1 MANRTV
7 KRNVESKRN
16 VWNVLRIE
24 RTVFV
29 KGAEFSAPFKFQF
42 DYIEL
47 YARLLLFVKT
57 GTGANRTRLDKR
69 LG

>member
-1 MANRTV
+1 M
-7 KRNVESKRN
+7 

-24 RTVFV
+24 RTAFV
-29 KGAEFSAPFKFQF
+29 KGAENSAPFKFQF